1 MSNLAL
7 AVLAEMRDNASK
19 AIEYSERGG
28 ERWQEDGLV
37 SDAVANRVRQ
47 VTELAKYV
55 FPEDEKTDY
64 PRIPWDELARARD
77 FYTHHYRDLDVE
89 RLRATVDGALRNLLE
104 ILMELDLP
112 HFEDSS
118 ASK

>member
-7 AVLAEMRDNASK
+7 AVLAEIRDNASK

-28 ERWQEDGLV
+28 ETWQEDGLTA
-37 SDAVANRVRQ
+37 DAVANRVRQ

-55 FPEDEKTDY
+55 FPEDEKKDY
-64 PRIPWDELARARD
+64 PQIPWDELARARD

-89 RLRATVDGALRNLLE
+89 RLRTTLDGALRELLE
-104 ILMELDLP
+104 ILADLDLP
-112 HFEDSS
+112 QFDDAS
-118 ASK
+118 ASE